1 MMYKE
6 MSEMIYYYIIKAE
19 MVFLRLYKVNPLEVM
34 RGMSL
39 LDLNTYMT
47 MIEKEEKKEHDDMK
61 KSKIMECLKGI
72 SDYLNVM
79 FYKK

>member
-34 RGMSL
+34 KGMSL

-47 MIEKEEKKEHDDMK
+47 MIEKEEKKEHESMK

>member
-1 MMYKE
+1 MMYQE

-19 MVFLRLYKVNPLEVM
+19 MVFLRLYKVNPLDMM

-39 LDLNTYMT
+39 LDLNAYMT
-47 MIEKEEKKEHDDMK
+47 LIENEEKKEHESMK